1 MINSPTID
9 PGGPAELD
17 ALRAENAALLKRVL
31 EAEGALKA
39 RDGEPADGILQRYRL
54 LSEHSRDVL
63 LFFRMDGSI
72 LEGNQAAVN
81 TYGYPLAELVGKSL
95 RDIRVEETWACI
107 SDQMQQ
113 VQQGPIRFETIHR
126 RKDGTRLPVEVSW
139 SFSEIGGEGVV
150 LSIIRDLSGRSEAEE
165 RLRESE
171 LFYRQTLE
179 SIPGMSFTT
188 RPDGFCDYQSSQW
201 VEFTGVPASE
211 HLGTGWNRLL
221 HPDDQERAAAAWL
234 AAVEDRAPYEIEY
247 RVRRYDGVYEW
258 FRARGRP
265 IRDAQG
271 KIVRWFGVV
280 VNIHQQKQAEE
291 ALKASEQRLAMAL
304 QAGQLGFWD
313 WDIPSG
319 RVLFGG
325 RWAAM
330 LGYELHEIDPDV
342 KSWANL
348 VHPDEAEWVNRILGD
363 HLEGRTEFYECEHR
377 LRHKD
382 GTWRW
387 ILDRGQVVQRDA
399 DGRPLRALG
408 THADITERKRAEEEL
423 RASEERYRATF
434 NNAAVGIAHV
444 GLDGR
449 WLRFND
455 AVCSITGHSP
465 EALLQKTFAD
475 ITHPDDV
482 ERDWAQA
489 RRLLSG
495 EIATYTMEKRYL
507 RRDGQVVWARL
518 TASLL
523 RGSDGQVRNFIAVLE
538 DISEQKSAEVALD
551 RAQAQLREYTERLEQ
566 TVAERTARLLETNE
580 QLETFVYSIAHDL
593 RAPLRAIT
601 AYAQLLNEDYS
612 VEIDEDGKSMLMRIQ
627 ASSEFMDRL
636 LLDLLA
642 YGRTARDE
650 VELGPVEVSKAWAAA
665 LFQCAGEIEQSGAV
679 VDTMEPLPAVLAHE
693 ATLGQ
698 ALTNLL
704 SNALRF
710 IKLGERPRIRLW
722 AEESGP
728 SIRLWVEDNGIGIPP
743 DQTERIFR
751 IFERSHGSRYPG
763 TGIGLSIVRKGIE
776 RMGGRVGV
784 ESEPGSGARFWIEL
798 AKPEPCGT

>member
-201 VEFTGVPASE
+201 VEFTGVPSSA

-304 QAGQLGFWD
+304 QAGQLGF
-313 WDIPSG
+313 
-319 RVLFGG
+319 
-325 RWAAM
+325 
-330 LGYELHEIDPDV
+330 
-342 KSWANL
+342 
-348 VHPDEAEWVNRILGD
+348 
-363 HLEGRTEFYECEHR
+363 
-377 LRHKD
+377 
-382 GTWRW
+382 
-387 ILDRGQVVQRDA
+387 
-399 DGRPLRALG
+399 
-408 THADITERKRAEEEL
+408 
-423 RASEERYRATF
+423 
-434 NNAAVGIAHV
+434 
-444 GLDGR
+444 
-449 WLRFND
+449 
-455 AVCSITGHSP
+455 
-465 EALLQKTFAD
+465 
-475 ITHPDDV
+475 
-482 ERDWAQA
+482 
-489 RRLLSG
+489 
-495 EIATYTMEKRYL
+495 
-507 RRDGQVVWARL
+507 
-518 TASLL
+518 
-523 RGSDGQVRNFIAVLE
+523 
-538 DISEQKSAEVALD
+538 
-551 RAQAQLREYTERLEQ
+551 
-566 TVAERTARLLETNE
+566 
-580 QLETFVYSIAHDL
+580 
-593 RAPLRAIT
+593 
-601 AYAQLLNEDYS
+601 
-612 VEIDEDGKSMLMRIQ
+612 
-627 ASSEFMDRL
+627 
-636 LLDLLA
+636 
-642 YGRTARDE
+642 
-650 VELGPVEVSKAWAAA
+650 
-665 LFQCAGEIEQSGAV
+665 
-679 VDTMEPLPAVLAHE
+679 
-693 ATLGQ
+693 
-698 ALTNLL
+698 
-704 SNALRF
+704 
-710 IKLGERPRIRLW
+710 
-722 AEESGP
+722 
-728 SIRLWVEDNGIGIPP
+728 
-743 DQTERIFR
+743 
-751 IFERSHGSRYPG
+751 
-763 TGIGLSIVRKGIE
+763 
-776 RMGGRVGV
+776 
-784 ESEPGSGARFWIEL
+784 
-798 AKPEPCGT
+798 